1 MVFLEDKNTL
11 SGLKRIVLYLV
22 LHKKKLVIGSICLVV
37 LSLLSL
43 PTPYLLKVVIDRV
56 LPGRDMRLLN
66 LIILALVGIQVARL
80 GISFLSNYYFG
91 IFNQEVLTRIKKDL
105 YHRLLRLPLS
115 FFEQHQS
122 GYLLSR
128 VNEVE
133 GLSLFFSN
141 TTVRLALSVLEFVF
155 SLVILFALNWK
166 LTLIALGILPLLYLA
181 TKHYSGTIRRLSRE
195 VMEKGAVISSRV
207 QETLSGVDVVKV
219 FSAEERETSR
229 LHGLLDELKQIN
241 IQRTVRSTLSSELLG
256 LVGALGGYVILWY
269 SGWDIIRG
277 SFTLGSYIA
286 FSGYLARLYG
296 PTQMLAS
303 AGLIF
308 QPAFSALERYR
319 ELMEA
324 AGEER
329 KEAGKRVE
337 RLKGEIEFKDVYF
350 SYDGQ
355 KPVFE
360 GLNLRINS
368 GEKVLIIGPNGS
380 GKSTLMKL
388 ILGLYRAQSG
398 KIMIDGIN
406 IEELSLA
413 SLRERIS
420 VVSQNVFL
428 FNDTVWNNIL
438 YSRPEAT
445 ETEVRQV
452 VELSGAEE
460 VIEKLEE
467 GYNTVV
473 GEMGKKLSGGE
484 RQKIALARALLK
496 EADILI
502 FDEATAH
509 LDKESEVTI
518 EGLVRDN
525 FKAKT
530 CLIIS
535 HKKWGIVGMDRV
547 IELDKGRVISSCAAR
562 RSAG

>member
-1 MVFLEDKNTL
+1 MIKVKRFGFFNQYLRFFRNHFLIGAF
-11 SGLKRIVLYLV
+11 S
-22 LHKKKLVIGSICLVV
+22 LVI

-56 LPGRDMRLLN
+56 LPAKDMRLLS
-66 LIILALVGIQVARL
+66 LIILALVGIQAARL
-80 GISFLSNYYFG
+80 GFSFLSNYHFG
-91 IFNQEVLTRIKKDL
+91 VFNQEVLTGIKKDL
-105 YHRLLRLPLS
+105 YRRLLRLPLS
-115 FFEQHQS
+115 FFDRHQS

-141 TTVRLALSVLEFVF
+141 TTVRLALSVLEFMF
-155 SLVILFALNWK
+155 SLLILFALNWK
-166 LTLIALGILPLLYLA
+166 LTLIALGILPLLYIA
-181 TKHYSGTIRRLSRE
+181 TKHYSGTIRRLSQE
-195 VMEKGAVISSRV
+195 AMEKGAVVSSRV

-219 FSAEERETSR
+219 FSSEERETSR
-229 LHGLLDELKQIN
+229 LHSLLDDLKQTN
-241 IQRTVRSTLSSELLG
+241 IQRTVKTTLSSELLG

-277 SFTLGSYIA
+277 GFTLGSYIA

-308 QPAFSALERYR
+308 QPAFSALDRYR

-324 AGEER
+324 AGEEE
-329 KEAGKRVE
+329 KEAGKRLE
-337 RLKGEIEFKDVYF
+337 RLKGEIGFKEVHF
-350 SYDGQ
+350 SYDG
-355 KPVFE
+355 KTPVFE
-360 GLNLRINS
+360 GLSLRVNP
-368 GEKVLIIGPNGS
+368 GEKALITGPNGS

-388 ILGLYRAQSG
+388 ILGLYRAQRG
-398 KIMIDGIN
+398 KVMIDGYD

-445 ETEVRQV
+445 EAEVRKA
-452 VELSGAEE
+452 VELSGAAEF
-460 VIEKLEE
+460 IEKLDE
-467 GYNTVV
+467 GYNTIV
-473 GEMGKKLSGGE
+473 GETGKKLSGGE
-484 RQKIALARALLK
+484 KQKIALARALLK
-496 EADILI
+496 DADLLI
-502 FDEATAH
+502 FDEAMTH
-509 LDKESEVTI
+509 LDRDSERKI
-518 EGLVRDN
+518 EQLLNND
-525 FKAKT
+525 FKHKT

-535 HKKWGIVGMDRV
+535 HKKPQLASVNKM
-547 IELDKGRVISSCAAR
+547 IELEEGKIIYCGKVP
-562 RSAG
+562 

>member
-1 MVFLEDKNTL
+1 MNSRMRSRFILLINYINIQWKVFLIA
-11 SGLKRIVLYLV
+11 SA
-22 LHKKKLVIGSICLVV
+22 CLIF
-37 LSLLSL
+37 LSLLML
-43 PTPYLLKVVIDRV
+43 PTPYLMKIIIDRA
-56 LPGRDMRLLN
+56 LPGRDMGLLN
-66 LIILALVGIQVARL
+66 LIILTLVGIQVVRL
-80 GISFLSNYYFG
+80 GFSYLSNYYFG
-91 IFNQEVLTRIKKDL
+91 VFNQEVLTRIKKDL
-105 YHRLLRLPLS
+105 FRRLLRLPLS
-115 FFEQHQS
+115 YFDRQQS

-133 GLSLFFSN
+133 GLSLFFSS
-141 TTVRLALSVLEFVF
+141 TTVRLALSLLEFVF
-155 SLVILFALNWK
+155 SLVILFALNWR
-166 LTLIALGILPLLYLA
+166 LTLIALGILPLLYTA

-195 VMEKGAVISSRV
+195 VMEKGAVVSSRV

-229 LHGLLDELKQIN
+229 LHSLLDDLKQSN
-241 IQRTVRSTLSSELLG
+241 IQRTVKTNLSSELLG
-256 LVGALGGYVILWY
+256 LIGAVGGYVILWY

-277 SFTLGSYIA
+277 SFTLGSYVA

-308 QPAFSALERYR
+308 QPAFSALDRYR

-324 AGEER
+324 AGEEEKDKGR
-329 KEAGKRVE
+329 RVE
-337 RLKGEIEFKDVYF
+337 KLRGDIEFKDVYF

-368 GEKVLIIGPNGS
+368 GEKVLITGPNGS

-388 ILGLYRAQSG
+388 ILGLYRPQRG
-398 KIMIDGIN
+398 EIMIDGYS

-413 SLRERIS
+413 SLRERVS
-420 VVSQNVFL
+420 VVSQHVFL

-438 YSRPEAT
+438 YSCPEAT
-445 ETEVRQV
+445 ESEVRQAA
-452 VELSGAEE
+452 ELSGSAEF
-460 VIEKLEE
+460 IEKLEGRYE
-467 GYNTVV
+467 AVV
-473 GEMGKKLSGGE
+473 GETGKKLSGGE
-484 RQKIALARALLK
+484 KQKMALARALLK
-496 EADILI
+496 DADILI

-509 LDKESEVTI
+509 LDRESEAMI
-518 EGLVRDN
+518 EKLIRGN
-525 FKAKT
+525 FKDRT

-535 HKKWGIVGMDRV
+535 HKNWDISGIDRV
-547 IELDKGRVISSCAAR
+547 IELDEGRIVTGCAAR